1 MLESTLEFFSSKWQA
16 LTVVDVLLWLLTF
29 GLTFF
34 ISIGLI
40 VLVLVKLPANYFSS
54 HYQADFLPNTTWY
67 VRWGALILKNIL
79 GVFLIA
85 LGIILSVP
93 GVPGQ
98 GFLTILLGLIML
110 DIPGKRPIEAKII
123 GRPPVLAAANK
134 IRHRYGK
141 PPLQLD

>member
-1 MLESTLEFFSSKWQA
+1 MLETAWQFLVERWNG
-16 LTVVDVLLWLLTF
+16 LTFEGILLWILTF
-29 GLTFF
+29 GLTFVL
-34 ISIGLI
+34 SIGLI
-40 VLVLVKLPANYFSS
+40 VVVLVKLPANYFSS
-54 HYQADFLPNTTWY
+54 HYQSDFLPNTSWY
-67 VRWGALILKNIL
+67 IRWSALILKNIL
-79 GVFLIA
+79 GVLLIG

-123 GRPPVLAAANK
+123 SRPPVLAAANK
-134 IRHRYGK
+134 IRKRFGK